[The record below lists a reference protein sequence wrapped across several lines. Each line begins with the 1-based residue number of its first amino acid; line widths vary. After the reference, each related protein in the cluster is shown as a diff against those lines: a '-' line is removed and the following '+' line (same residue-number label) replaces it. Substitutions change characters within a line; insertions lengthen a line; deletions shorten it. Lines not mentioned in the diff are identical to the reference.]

1 MTLAHINI
9 VEYLQF
15 CNQTIKL
22 HSKKTP
28 TPYPST
34 PTINS
39 YSPTQQTPHNPEY
52 VTPSDDDLVTR
63 EGIYYQKFTDV
74 PFNGKITGRQ
84 QGSVKDGKR
93 EGSWVFYHESGQLG
107 AKGAYKNGEMT
118 GAWIW
123 YQEDGTVDTKGTIV
137 D

>member
-1 MTLAHINI
+1 MKLIKTLLTILFISLLSSPSWSMTI
-9 VEYLQF
+9 
-15 CNQTIKL
+15 
-22 HSKKTP
+22 
-28 TPYPST
+28 
-34 PTINS
+34 
-39 YSPTQQTPHNPEY
+39 
-52 VTPSDDDLVTR
+52 DDLVTR